1 MTAGGLTNSGGESMA
16 ANKKKISLHERLIR
30 ILASVGIA
38 VTLWFMVNGNA
49 DMLITQDFNSIPITL
64 TNVES
69 LTEKNLVLADDKN
82 YYLNLQVK
90 GTDKNLRNV
99 NMKEVT
105 AEVDLSDIQDK
116 GIYDLDVEVKGLAN
130 SVIISSMNPT
140 TLPIEVDNVIKKEQ
154 DVVILVEGKPANDLL
169 VISAESLEQV
179 EVEGPEASI
188 ARIDKISTT
197 ADVSGLES
205 DTTRH
210 LEVAAYDATGNP
222 ITDLEILPNVVKAEI
237 ILGKTK
243 SVGVIPSTSGNPA
256 DGYIVTGMQVEPS
269 KVLIGAK
276 EAVLNSIETITMD
289 PIDVSGQSK
298 TFTKDINLTPPQ
310 GCYFPDGSGKVK
322 VLVSIESPVEK
333 SFTIDK
339 VSTRNLGTGLVA
351 AKVKDARVVVKLAG
365 ASSILNNLNT
375 AQIEAFVDCANLG
388 PGEHELPIQTNL
400 SQSLIKSITP
410 SKTTV
415 IIE

>member
-1 MTAGGLTNSGGESMA
+1 MA
-16 ANKKKISLHERLIR
+16 ANKKKISLQERLIR

-38 VTLWFMVNGNA
+38 ITLWFMVNGNA

-64 TNVES
+64 TNVEA

-105 AEVDLSDIQDK
+105 AEVDLSDIDEK
-116 GIYDLDVEVKGLAN
+116 GTYDLDVEVKGLAN

-140 TLPIEVDNVIKKEQ
+140 SLAIEVDNIIKEAL
-154 DVVILVEGKPANDLL
+154 DVVVLLEGKPANDLS
-169 VISAESLEQV
+169 VISAKSQEQV
-179 EVEGPEASI
+179 EVEGPEESI
-188 ARIDKISTT
+188 ARIDKITT
-197 ADVSGLES
+197 SVDVSGLES

-222 ITDLEILPNVVKAEI
+222 ITDLEILPNVVEVEI
-237 ILGKTK
+237 VLGKTK
-243 SVGVIPSTSGNPA
+243 SIGIIPSTTGNPA
-256 DGYIVTGMQVEPS
+256 NGYIVTGVQIEPS

-276 EAVLNSIETITMD
+276 EALLNAIDTIPID

-310 GCYFPDGSGKVK
+310 GCYFLDDSGKVK
-322 VLVSIESPVEK
+322 ATISIESPVEK

-339 VSTRNLGTGLVA
+339 LVTRNLGTGLVA
-351 AKVKDARVVVKLAG
+351 AKVKDTRVVVKLEG
-365 ASSILNNLNT
+365 ASSILNSLN
-375 AQIEAFVDCANLG
+375 ASQIEAFVDCANLG
-388 PGEHELPIQTNL
+388 PGEYELPIQTNL
-400 SQSLIKSITP
+400 STSLVKSVTP

>member
-1 MTAGGLTNSGGESMA
+1 MA
-16 ANKKKISLHERLIR
+16 ANKKKISLQERLIR

-38 VTLWFMVNGNA
+38 ITLWFMVNGNA

-64 TNVES
+64 TNVEA

-105 AEVDLSDIQDK
+105 AEVDLSDIDEK
-116 GIYDLDVEVKGLAN
+116 GTYDLDVEVKGLAN

-140 TLPIEVDNVIKKEQ
+140 SLAIEVDNIIKEAL
-154 DVVILVEGKPANDLL
+154 DVVVLLEGKPANDLS
-169 VISAESLEQV
+169 VISAKSQEQV
-179 EVEGPEASI
+179 EVEGPEESI
-188 ARIDKISTT
+188 ARIDKITT
-197 ADVSGLES
+197 TVDVSGLES

-222 ITDLEILPNVVKAEI
+222 ITDLEILPNVVEVEI
-237 ILGKTK
+237 VLGKTK
-243 SVGVIPSTSGNPA
+243 SIGIIPSTTGNPA
-256 DGYIVTGMQVEPS
+256 NGYIVTGVQIEPS

-276 EAVLNSIETITMD
+276 EALLNTIDTIPID
-289 PIDVSGQSK
+289 PSDVSGQSK

-310 GCYFPDGSGKVK
+310 GCYFLDDSGKVK
-322 VLVSIESPVEK
+322 ATISIESPVEK

-339 VSTRNLGTGLVA
+339 LVTRNLGTGLVA
-351 AKVKDARVVVKLAG
+351 AKVKDTRVVVKLEG
-365 ASSILNNLNT
+365 ASSILNSLN
-375 AQIEAFVDCANLG
+375 ASQIEAFVDCANLG
-388 PGEHELPIQTNL
+388 PGEYELPIQTNL
-400 SQSLIKSITP
+400 STSLVKSVTP

>member
-1 MTAGGLTNSGGESMA
+1 MA
-16 ANKKKISLHERLIR
+16 ANKKKISLQERLIR

-38 VTLWFMVNGNA
+38 ITLWFMVNGNA

-64 TNVES
+64 TNVEA

-105 AEVDLSDIQDK
+105 AEVDLSDIDEK
-116 GIYDLDVEVKGLAN
+116 GTYDLDVEVKGLAN

-140 TLPIEVDNVIKKEQ
+140 SLAIEVDNIIKEAL
-154 DVVILVEGKPANDLL
+154 DVVVLLEGKPANDLS
-169 VISAESLEQV
+169 VISAKSQEQV
-179 EVEGPEASI
+179 EVEGPEESI
-188 ARIDKISTT
+188 ARIDKITT
-197 ADVSGLES
+197 SVDVSGLES

-222 ITDLEILPNVVKAEI
+222 ITDLEILPNVVEVEI
-237 ILGKTK
+237 VLGKTK
-243 SVGVIPSTSGNPA
+243 SIGIIPSTTGNPA
-256 DGYIVTGMQVEPS
+256 NGYIVTGVQIEPS

-276 EAVLNSIETITMD
+276 EALLNTIDTIPID

-310 GCYFPDGSGKVK
+310 GCYFLDDSGKVK
-322 VLVSIESPVEK
+322 ATISIESPVEK

-339 VSTRNLGTGLVA
+339 LVTRNLGTGLVA
-351 AKVKDARVVVKLAG
+351 AKVKDTRVVVKLEG
-365 ASSILNNLNT
+365 ASSILNSLN
-375 AQIEAFVDCANLG
+375 ASQIEAFVDCANLG
-388 PGEHELPIQTNL
+388 PGEYELPIQTNL
-400 SQSLIKSITP
+400 STSLVKSVTP

>member
-1 MTAGGLTNSGGESMA
+1 MA
-16 ANKKKISLHERLIR
+16 ANKKKISLQERLIR

-38 VTLWFMVNGNA
+38 ITLWFMVNGNA

-64 TNVES
+64 TNVEA

-105 AEVDLSDIQDK
+105 AEVDLSDIDEK
-116 GIYDLDVEVKGLAN
+116 GTYDLDVEVKGLAN

-140 TLPIEVDNVIKKEQ
+140 SLAIEVDNIIKEAL
-154 DVVILVEGKPANDLL
+154 DVVVLLEGKPANDLS
-169 VISAESLEQV
+169 VISAKSQEQV
-179 EVEGPEASI
+179 EVEGPEESI
-188 ARIDKISTT
+188 ARIDKITT
-197 ADVSGLES
+197 TVDVSGLES

-222 ITDLEILPNVVKAEI
+222 ITDLEILPNVVEVEI
-237 ILGKTK
+237 VLGKTK
-243 SVGVIPSTSGNPA
+243 SIGIIPSTTGNPA
-256 DGYIVTGMQVEPS
+256 NGYIVTGVQIEPS

-276 EAVLNSIETITMD
+276 EALLNTIDTIPID

-310 GCYFPDGSGKVK
+310 GCYFLDDSGKVK
-322 VLVSIESPVEK
+322 ATISIESPVEK

-339 VSTRNLGTGLVA
+339 LVTRNLGTGLVA
-351 AKVKDARVVVKLAG
+351 AKVKDTWVVVKLEG
-365 ASSILNNLNT
+365 ASSILNGLN
-375 AQIEAFVDCANLG
+375 ASQIEAFVDCANLG
-388 PGEHELPIQTNL
+388 PGEYELPIQTNL
-400 SQSLIKSITP
+400 STSLVKSVTP
-410 SKTTV
+410 GKTTV

>member
-1 MTAGGLTNSGGESMA
+1 MA
-16 ANKKKISLHERLIR
+16 ANKKKISLQERLIR

-38 VTLWFMVNGNA
+38 ITLWFMVNGNA

-64 TNVES
+64 TNVEA

-105 AEVDLSDIQDK
+105 AEVDLSDIDEK
-116 GIYDLDVEVKGLAN
+116 GTYDLDVEVKGLAN

-140 TLPIEVDNVIKKEQ
+140 SLAIEVDNIIKEAL
-154 DVVILVEGKPANDLL
+154 DVVVFLEGKPANDLS
-169 VISAESLEQV
+169 VISAKSQEQV
-179 EVEGPEASI
+179 EVEGPEESI
-188 ARIDKISTT
+188 ARIDKITT
-197 ADVSGLES
+197 TVDVSGLES

-222 ITDLEILPNVVKAEI
+222 ITDLEILPNVVEVEI
-237 ILGKTK
+237 VLGKTK
-243 SVGVIPSTSGNPA
+243 SIGIIPSTTGNPA
-256 DGYIVTGMQVEPS
+256 NGYIVTGVQIEPS

-276 EAVLNSIETITMD
+276 EALLNTIDTIPID

-310 GCYFPDGSGKVK
+310 GCYFLDDSGKVK
-322 VLVSIESPVEK
+322 ATISIESPVEK

-339 VSTRNLGTGLVA
+339 LVTRNLGTGLVA
-351 AKVKDARVVVKLAG
+351 AKVKDTRVAVKLEG
-365 ASSILNNLNT
+365 ASSILNSLN
-375 AQIEAFVDCANLG
+375 ASQIEAFVDCANLG
-388 PGEHELPIQTNL
+388 PGEYELPIQTNL
-400 SQSLIKSITP
+400 STSLVKSVTP
-410 SKTTV
+410 GKTTV

>member
-1 MTAGGLTNSGGESMA
+1 MA
-16 ANKKKISLHERLIR
+16 ANKKKISLQERLIR

-38 VTLWFMVNGNA
+38 ITLWFMVNGNA
-49 DMLITQDFNSIPITL
+49 DMLISQDFNSIPITL
-64 TNVES
+64 TNVET

-105 AEVDLSDIQDK
+105 AEVDLSDIDEK
-116 GIYDLDVEVKGLAN
+116 GSYDLDVEVKGLAN

-140 TLPIEVDNVIKKEQ
+140 SLAIEVDNIIKEAL
-154 DVVILVEGKPANDLL
+154 DVVVLLEGKPANDLS
-169 VISAESLEQV
+169 VISAKSQEQV
-179 EVEGPEASI
+179 EVEGPEESI
-188 ARIDKISTT
+188 ARIDKITT
-197 ADVSGLES
+197 SVDVSGLES

-222 ITDLEILPNVVKAEI
+222 ITDLEILPNVVEVEI
-237 ILGKTK
+237 VLGKTK
-243 SVGVIPSTSGNPA
+243 SIGIIPSTTGNPA
-256 DGYIVTGMQVEPS
+256 NGYIVTGVQIEPS

-276 EAVLNSIETITMD
+276 EALLNTIDTIPID

-310 GCYFPDGSGKVK
+310 GCYFLDDSGKVK
-322 VLVSIESPVEK
+322 ATISIESPVEK

-339 VSTRNLGTGLVA
+339 LVTRNLGTGLVA
-351 AKVKDARVVVKLAG
+351 AKVKDTRVVVKLEG
-365 ASSILNNLNT
+365 ASSILNSLN
-375 AQIEAFVDCANLG
+375 ASQIEAFVDCANLG
-388 PGEHELPIQTNL
+388 PGEYELPIQTNL
-400 SQSLIKSITP
+400 STSLVKSVTP

>member
-1 MTAGGLTNSGGESMA
+1 MA

-30 ILASVGIA
+30 ILASIGIA
-38 VTLWFMVNGNA
+38 ITLWFMVNGNA

-64 TNVES
+64 TNAES

-90 GTDKNLRNV
+90 GTDKNLRNI
-99 NMKEVT
+99 NMKEIT
-105 AEVDLSDIQDK
+105 AEIDLGDIETK
-116 GIYDLDVEVKGLAN
+116 GTYDLDVEVKGLAN

-140 TLPIEVDNVIKKEQ
+140 SLQIEVDNIIKENL
-154 DVVILVEGKPANDLL
+154 DVVIMLEGKPANELA

-188 ARIDKISTT
+188 ARIDKITAT

-210 LEVAAYDATGNP
+210 LEVAAYDATGDP
-222 ITDLEILPNVVKAEI
+222 ITDLEILPNVVKTEI

-243 SVGVIPSTSGNPA
+243 SIGIIPSTTGNPA
-256 DGYIVTGMQVEPS
+256 NGYIVTGVQVEPS

-276 EAVLNSIETITMD
+276 EALLNTIETIPMD

-298 TFTKDINLTPPQ
+298 TFTKDINLTPSEN
-310 GCYFPDGSGKVK
+310 CYFLDDSGKVK
-322 VLVSIESPVEK
+322 VTVNIESPVEK

-339 VSTRNLGTGLVA
+339 INTRNLGTGLVA
-351 AKVKDARVVVKLAG
+351 TKIKDSRVVVKLEG
-365 ASSILNNLNT
+365 ASSILNSLN
-375 AQIEAFVDCANLG
+375 ASQIEAFVDCANLG
-388 PGEHELPIQTNL
+388 PGEYELPIQTNL
-400 SQSLIKSITP
+400 SQSLVKLITP
-410 SKTTV
+410 AKTTV

>member
-1 MTAGGLTNSGGESMA
+1 MA
-16 ANKKKISLHERLIR
+16 ANKKKISLQERLIR

-38 VTLWFMVNGNA
+38 ITLWFMVNGNA

-64 TNVES
+64 TNVEA

-105 AEVDLSDIQDK
+105 AEVDLSDIDEK
-116 GIYDLDVEVKGLAN
+116 GTYDLDVEVKGLAN

-140 TLPIEVDNVIKKEQ
+140 SLAIEVDNIIKEAL
-154 DVVILVEGKPANDLL
+154 DVVVLLEGKPANDLS
-169 VISAESLEQV
+169 VISAKSQEQV
-179 EVEGPEASI
+179 EVEGPEESI
-188 ARIDKISTT
+188 ARIDKITT
-197 ADVSGLES
+197 SVDVSGLES

-222 ITDLEILPNVVKAEI
+222 ITDLEILPNVVEVEI
-237 ILGKTK
+237 VLGKTK
-243 SVGVIPSTSGNPA
+243 SIGIIPSTTGNPA
-256 DGYIVTGMQVEPS
+256 NGYIVTGVQIEPS

-276 EAVLNSIETITMD
+276 EALLNTIETIPMD

-310 GCYFPDGSGKVK
+310 GCYFLDNSGKVK
-322 VLVSIESPVEK
+322 VTVAIESPVEK

-339 VSTRNLGTGLVA
+339 VATRNLGTGLVA
-351 AKVKDARVVVKLAG
+351 AKVKDTRVVVKLEG
-365 ASSILNNLNT
+365 ASSILNGLN
-375 AQIEAFVDCANLG
+375 ASQIEAFVDCANLG
-388 PGEHELPIQTNL
+388 PGEYELPIQTNL
-400 SQSLIKSITP
+400 STSLVKSVTP

>member
-1 MTAGGLTNSGGESMA
+1 MA
-16 ANKKKISLHERLIR
+16 ANKKKISLQERLIR

-38 VTLWFMVNGNA
+38 ITLWFMVNGNA

-64 TNVES
+64 TNVEA

-105 AEVDLSDIQDK
+105 AEVDLSDIDEK
-116 GIYDLDVEVKGLAN
+116 GSYDLEVEVKGLAN

-140 TLPIEVDNVIKKEQ
+140 TLAIEVDNIIKEAL
-154 DVVILVEGKPANDLL
+154 DVNVLLEGKPANDLS
-169 VISAESLEQV
+169 VISAKSVEQV
-179 EVEGPEASI
+179 EVEGPEESI
-188 ARIDKISTT
+188 IRIDKIT
-197 ADVSGLES
+197 ATVDVSGLES

-222 ITDLEILPNVVKAEI
+222 ITDLEILPNVVEVEI
-237 ILGKTK
+237 VLGKTK
-243 SVGVIPSTSGNPA
+243 SIGIIPSTTGNPA
-256 DGYIVTGMQVEPS
+256 NGYIVTGVQIEPS

-276 EAVLNSIETITMD
+276 EALLNTIETIPMD

-310 GCYFPDGSGKVK
+310 GCYFLDNSGKVK
-322 VLVSIESPVEK
+322 VTVAIESPVEK

-339 VSTRNLGTGLVA
+339 VATRNLGTGLVA
-351 AKVKDARVVVKLAG
+351 AKVKDTRVVVKLEG
-365 ASSILNNLNT
+365 ASSILNGLN
-375 AQIEAFVDCANLG
+375 ASQIEAFVDCANLG
-388 PGEHELPIQTNL
+388 PGEYELPIQTNL
-400 SQSLIKSITP
+400 STSLVKSVTP
-410 SKTTV
+410 GKTTV

>member
-1 MTAGGLTNSGGESMA
+1 MA
-16 ANKKKISLHERLIR
+16 ANKKKISLQERLIR

-38 VTLWFMVNGNA
+38 ITLWFMVNGNA

-64 TNVES
+64 TNVEA

-105 AEVDLSDIQDK
+105 AEVDLSDIDEK
-116 GIYDLDVEVKGLAN
+116 GSYDLEVEVKGLAN

-140 TLPIEVDNVIKKEQ
+140 TLAIEVDNIIKEAL
-154 DVVILVEGKPANDLL
+154 DVVVLLEGKPANDLS
-169 VISAESLEQV
+169 VISAKSQEQV
-179 EVEGPEASI
+179 EVEGPEESI
-188 ARIDKISTT
+188 ARIDKITT
-197 ADVSGLES
+197 SVDVSGLES

-222 ITDLEILPNVVKAEI
+222 ITDLEILPNVVEVEI
-237 ILGKTK
+237 VLGKTK
-243 SVGVIPSTSGNPA
+243 SIGIIPSTTGNPA
-256 DGYIVTGMQVEPS
+256 NGYIVTGVQIEPS

-276 EAVLNSIETITMD
+276 EALLNAIDTIPID

-310 GCYFPDGSGKVK
+310 GCYFLDDSGKVK
-322 VLVSIESPVEK
+322 ATISIESPVEK

-339 VSTRNLGTGLVA
+339 LVTRNLGTGLVA
-351 AKVKDARVVVKLAG
+351 AKVKDTRVVVKLEG
-365 ASSILNNLNT
+365 ASSILNSLN
-375 AQIEAFVDCANLG
+375 ASQIEAFVDCANLG
-388 PGEHELPIQTNL
+388 PGEYELPIQTNL
-400 SQSLIKSITP
+400 STSLVKSVTP

>member
-1 MTAGGLTNSGGESMA
+1 MA

-30 ILASVGIA
+30 LLASIGIA
-38 VTLWFMVNGNA
+38 IILWFMVNGNA

-69 LTEKNLVLADDKN
+69 LTEKNLVLTDDKN

-105 AEVDLSDIQDK
+105 AEVDLSDIEEK
-116 GIYDLDVEVKGLAN
+116 GIYDLEVEVKGLAN

-140 TLPIEVDNVIKKEQ
+140 SLSIEVDNIIKEAL
-154 DVVILVEGKPANDLL
+154 DVVILVEGKPARDLS

-188 ARIDKISTT
+188 ARIDKITVT

-205 DTTRH
+205 DTTRY
-210 LEVAAYDATGNP
+210 LEVAAYDATGDP
-222 ITDLEILPNVVKAEI
+222 ITDLEILPNVVEVELV
-237 ILGKTK
+237 LGKTK
-243 SVGVIPSTSGNPA
+243 SIGVIPSTTGNPA
-256 DGYIVTGMQVEPS
+256 NGYIVTGVQVEPS

-276 EAVLNSIETITMD
+276 EALLNTIETIPMD

-298 TFTKDINLTPPQ
+298 TFTRDVNLTPPA
-310 GCYFPDGSGKVK
+310 GCYFLDDSGKVK
-322 VLVSIESPVEK
+322 VTVSIESPVEK

-339 VSTRNLGTGLVA
+339 VSTRNLGTGLVV
-351 AKVKDARVVVKLAG
+351 AKIKDSRVVVKLEG
-365 ASSILNNLNT
+365 ASGILNSLN
-375 AQIEAFVDCANLG
+375 ASQIEAFVDCTNLA
-388 PGEHELPIQTNL
+388 PGEYELPIQTNL
-400 SQSLIKSITP
+400 SQSLVKSITP
-410 SKTTV
+410 AKTTV

>member
-1 MTAGGLTNSGGESMA
+1 MA
-16 ANKKKISLHERLIR
+16 ANKKKISLQERLIR

-38 VTLWFMVNGNA
+38 ITLWFMVNGNA

-64 TNVES
+64 TNVEA

-105 AEVDLSDIQDK
+105 AEVDLSDIDEK
-116 GIYDLDVEVKGLAN
+116 GTYDLDVEVKGLAN

-140 TLPIEVDNVIKKEQ
+140 SLAIEVDNIIKEAL
-154 DVVILVEGKPANDLL
+154 DVVVLLEGKPANDLS
-169 VISAESLEQV
+169 VISAKSQEQV
-179 EVEGPEASI
+179 EVEGPEESI
-188 ARIDKISTT
+188 ARIDKITT
-197 ADVSGLES
+197 TVDVNGLES

-222 ITDLEILPNVVKAEI
+222 ITDLEILPNVVEVEI
-237 ILGKTK
+237 VLGKTK
-243 SVGVIPSTSGNPA
+243 SIGIIPSTTGNPA
-256 DGYIVTGMQVEPS
+256 NGYIVTGVQIEPS

-276 EAVLNSIETITMD
+276 EALLNTIDTIPID

-310 GCYFPDGSGKVK
+310 GCYFLDDSGKVK
-322 VLVSIESPVEK
+322 ATISIESPVEK

-339 VSTRNLGTGLVA
+339 LVTRNLGTGLVA
-351 AKVKDARVVVKLAG
+351 AKVKDTRVVVKLEG
-365 ASSILNNLNT
+365 ASSILNSLN
-375 AQIEAFVDCANLG
+375 ASQIEAFVDCANLG
-388 PGEHELPIQTNL
+388 PGEYELPIQTNL
-400 SQSLIKSITP
+400 STSLVKSVTP

>member
-1 MTAGGLTNSGGESMA
+1 MA
-16 ANKKKISLHERLIR
+16 ANKKKISLQERLIR

-38 VTLWFMVNGNA
+38 ITLWFMVNGNA

-64 TNVES
+64 TNVEA

-105 AEVDLSDIQDK
+105 AEVDLSDIDEK
-116 GIYDLDVEVKGLAN
+116 GTYDLDVEVKGLAN

-140 TLPIEVDNVIKKEQ
+140 SLAIEVDNIIKEAL
-154 DVVILVEGKPANDLL
+154 DVVVLLEGKPANDLS
-169 VISAESLEQV
+169 VISAKSQEQV
-179 EVEGPEASI
+179 EVEGPEESI
-188 ARIDKISTT
+188 ARIDKITT
-197 ADVSGLES
+197 TVDVSGLES

-222 ITDLEILPNVVKAEI
+222 ITDLEILPNVVEVEI
-237 ILGKTK
+237 VLGKTK
-243 SVGVIPSTSGNPA
+243 SIGIIPSTTGNPA
-256 DGYIVTGMQVEPS
+256 SGYIVTGVQIEPS

-276 EAVLNSIETITMD
+276 EALLNTIETIPMD

-310 GCYFPDGSGKVK
+310 GCYFLDNSGKVK
-322 VLVSIESPVEK
+322 VTVAIESPVEK

-339 VSTRNLGTGLVA
+339 VATRNLGTGLVA
-351 AKVKDARVVVKLAG
+351 AKVKDTRVVVKLEG
-365 ASSILNNLNT
+365 ASSILNGLN
-375 AQIEAFVDCANLG
+375 ASQIEAFVDCANLG
-388 PGEHELPIQTNL
+388 PGEYELPIQTNL
-400 SQSLIKSITP
+400 STSLVKSVTP
-410 SKTTV
+410 GKTTV

>member
-1 MTAGGLTNSGGESMA
+1 MA
-16 ANKKKISLHERLIR
+16 ANKKKISLQERLIR

-38 VTLWFMVNGNA
+38 ITLWFMVNGNA

-64 TNVES
+64 TNVEA

-105 AEVDLSDIQDK
+105 AEVDLSDIDEK
-116 GIYDLDVEVKGLAN
+116 GSYDLDVEVKGLAN

-140 TLPIEVDNVIKKEQ
+140 SLAIEVDNIIKEAL
-154 DVVILVEGKPANDLL
+154 DVVVLLEGKPANDLS
-169 VISAESLEQV
+169 VISAKSQEQV
-179 EVEGPEASI
+179 EVEGPEESI
-188 ARIDKISTT
+188 ARIDKITT
-197 ADVSGLES
+197 TVDVSGLES

-222 ITDLEILPNVVKAEI
+222 ITDLEILPNVVEVEI
-237 ILGKTK
+237 VLGKTK
-243 SVGVIPSTSGNPA
+243 SIGIIPSTTGNPA
-256 DGYIVTGMQVEPS
+256 NGYIVTGVQIEPS

-276 EAVLNSIETITMD
+276 EALLNTIDTIPID

-310 GCYFPDGSGKVK
+310 GCYFLDDSGKVK
-322 VLVSIESPVEK
+322 ATISIESPVEK

-339 VSTRNLGTGLVA
+339 LVTRNLGTGLVA
-351 AKVKDARVVVKLAG
+351 AKVKDTRVVVKLEG
-365 ASSILNNLNT
+365 ASSILNSLN
-375 AQIEAFVDCANLG
+375 ASQIEAFVDCANLG
-388 PGEHELPIQTNL
+388 PGEYELPIQTNL
-400 SQSLIKSITP
+400 STSLVKSVTP

>member
-1 MTAGGLTNSGGESMA
+1 MA

-30 ILASVGIA
+30 VLASVGIA
-38 VTLWFMVNGNA
+38 ITLWFMVNGNA

-69 LTEKNLVLADDKN
+69 LTEKNLVLTDDKN

-105 AEVDLSDIQDK
+105 AEVDLSDIEEK
-116 GIYDLDVEVKGLAN
+116 GSYDLEVEVKGLAN

-140 TLPIEVDNVIKKEQ
+140 SLPIEVDNIIKEAL
-154 DVVILVEGKPANDLL
+154 DVVILLEGKPARDLS

-188 ARIDKISTT
+188 ARIDKIT
-197 ADVSGLES
+197 ATANVNGLES

-222 ITDLEILPNVVKAEI
+222 ITDLEILPNVVETEI
-237 ILGKTK
+237 ALGKTK
-243 SVGVIPSTSGNPA
+243 AIGIIPSTTGNPA
-256 DGYIVTGMQVEPS
+256 SGYIVTGMQVEPS

-276 EAVLNSIETITMD
+276 EELLNTIETIPMD

-298 TFTKDINLTPPQ
+298 TFTRDINLTPPT
-310 GCYFPDGSGKVK
+310 GCYFLDGGGKVK
-322 VLVSIESPVEK
+322 VTVSIESPVEK

-339 VSTRNLGTGLVA
+339 VSTRNLGAGLVA
-351 AKVKDARVVVKLAG
+351 AKVKDSRVVVKLEG
-365 ASSILNNLNT
+365 ASSILNNLN
-375 AQIEAFVDCANLG
+375 ASQIEAFVDCANLG
-388 PGEHELPIQTNL
+388 PGEYELPIQTNL

-410 SKTTV
+410 AKTTV

>member
-1 MTAGGLTNSGGESMA
+1 MA
-16 ANKKKISLHERLIR
+16 ANKKKISLQERLIR

-38 VTLWFMVNGNA
+38 ITLWFMVNGNA

-64 TNVES
+64 TNVEA

-105 AEVDLSDIQDK
+105 AEVDLSDIDEK
-116 GIYDLDVEVKGLAN
+116 GSYDLDVEVKGLAN

-140 TLPIEVDNVIKKEQ
+140 SLAIEVDNITKEAL
-154 DVVILVEGKPANDLL
+154 DVVVLLEGKPANDLS
-169 VISAESLEQV
+169 VISAKSQEQV
-179 EVEGPEASI
+179 EVEGPEESI
-188 ARIDKISTT
+188 ARIDKITT
-197 ADVSGLES
+197 TVDVSGLES

-222 ITDLEILPNVVKAEI
+222 ITDLEILPNVVEVEI
-237 ILGKTK
+237 VLGKTK
-243 SVGVIPSTSGNPA
+243 SIGIIPSTTGNPA
-256 DGYIVTGMQVEPS
+256 SGYIVTGVQIEPS

-276 EAVLNSIETITMD
+276 EALLNTIETIPMD

-310 GCYFPDGSGKVK
+310 GCYFLDNSGKVK
-322 VLVSIESPVEK
+322 VTVAIESPVEK

-339 VSTRNLGTGLVA
+339 VATRNLGTGLVA
-351 AKVKDARVVVKLAG
+351 AKVKDTRVVVKLEG
-365 ASSILNNLNT
+365 ASSILNGLN
-375 AQIEAFVDCANLG
+375 ASQIEAFVDCANLG
-388 PGEHELPIQTNL
+388 PGEYELPIQTNL
-400 SQSLIKSITP
+400 STSLVKSVTP

>member
-1 MTAGGLTNSGGESMA
+1 MA
-16 ANKKKISLHERLIR
+16 ANKKKISLQERLIR

-38 VTLWFMVNGNA
+38 ITLWFMVNGNA

-64 TNVES
+64 TNVEA

-105 AEVDLSDIQDK
+105 AEVDLSDIDEK
-116 GIYDLDVEVKGLAN
+116 GTYDLDVEVKGLAN

-140 TLPIEVDNVIKKEQ
+140 SLAIEVDNIIKEAL
-154 DVVILVEGKPANDLL
+154 DVVVLLEGKPANDLS
-169 VISAESLEQV
+169 VISAKSQEQV
-179 EVEGPEASI
+179 EVEGPEESI
-188 ARIDKISTT
+188 ARIDKITT
-197 ADVSGLES
+197 TVDVSGLES

-222 ITDLEILPNVVKAEI
+222 ITDLEILPNVVEVEI
-237 ILGKTK
+237 VLGKTK
-243 SVGVIPSTSGNPA
+243 SIGIIPSTTGNPA
-256 DGYIVTGMQVEPS
+256 NGYIVTGVQIEPS

-276 EAVLNSIETITMD
+276 EALLNAIDTIPID

-310 GCYFPDGSGKVK
+310 GCYFLDDSGKVK
-322 VLVSIESPVEK
+322 ATISIESPVEK

-339 VSTRNLGTGLVA
+339 LVTRNLGTGLVA
-351 AKVKDARVVVKLAG
+351 AKVKDTRVVVKLEG
-365 ASSILNNLNT
+365 ASSILNSLN
-375 AQIEAFVDCANLG
+375 ASQIEAFVDCANLG
-388 PGEHELPIQTNL
+388 PGEYELPIQTNL
-400 SQSLIKSITP
+400 STSLVKSVTP

>member
-1 MTAGGLTNSGGESMA
+1 MA
-16 ANKKKISLHERLIR
+16 ANKKKISLRERLIR

-38 VTLWFMVNGNA
+38 ITLWFMVNGNA

-69 LTEKNLVLADDKN
+69 LTEKNLVLVDDKN

-105 AEVDLSDIQDK
+105 AEVDLSDIEEK
-116 GIYDLDVEVKGLAN
+116 GTYDLEVEVKGLAN
-130 SVIISSMNPT
+130 SVIIGSMNPT
-140 TLPIEVDNVIKKEQ
+140 SLPIEVDNIIKEAL
-154 DVVILVEGKPANDLL
+154 DVVILLEGKPANDLS

-179 EVEGPEASI
+179 EVEGPETSI
-188 ARIDKISTT
+188 ARIDKITTT

-205 DTTRH
+205 DTIRH

-222 ITDLEILPNVVKAEI
+222 ITDLEILPNVVEAEI

-243 SVGVIPSTSGNPA
+243 SIGIIPSTTGSPA
-256 DGYIVTGMQVEPS
+256 SGYIVTGIQVEPS

-276 EAVLNSIETITMD
+276 EALLNTIETIPME

-298 TFTKDINLTPPQ
+298 TFTRDINLTPPV
-310 GCYFPDGSGKVK
+310 GCYFLDGSGKVK
-322 VLVSIESPVEK
+322 VTVSIESPIEK

-339 VSTRNLGTGLVA
+339 ISTRNLGTGLVTT
-351 AKVKDARVVVKLAG
+351 KVKDSRVVVKLEG
-365 ASSILNNLNT
+365 ASSILNNLN
-375 AQIEAFVDCANLG
+375 ASQIEAFVDCANLG
-388 PGEHELPIQTNL
+388 PGEYELPIQTNL

-410 SKTTV
+410 AKTTV

>member
-1 MTAGGLTNSGGESMA
+1 MA
-16 ANKKKISLHERLIR
+16 ANKKKISLQERLIR

-38 VTLWFMVNGNA
+38 ITLWFMVNGNA

-64 TNVES
+64 TNVEA

-105 AEVDLSDIQDK
+105 AEVDLSDIDEK
-116 GIYDLDVEVKGLAN
+116 GTYDLDVEVKGLAN

-140 TLPIEVDNVIKKEQ
+140 SLAIEVDNIIKEAL
-154 DVVILVEGKPANDLL
+154 DVVVFLEGKPANDLS
-169 VISAESLEQV
+169 VISAKSQEQV
-179 EVEGPEASI
+179 EVEGPEESI
-188 ARIDKISTT
+188 ARIDKITT
-197 ADVSGLES
+197 TVDVSGLES

-222 ITDLEILPNVVKAEI
+222 ITDLEILPNVVEVEI
-237 ILGKTK
+237 VLGKTK
-243 SVGVIPSTSGNPA
+243 SIGIIPSTTGNPA
-256 DGYIVTGMQVEPS
+256 NGYIVTGAQIEPS

-276 EAVLNSIETITMD
+276 EALLNTIDTIPID

-310 GCYFPDGSGKVK
+310 GCYFLDDSGKVK
-322 VLVSIESPVEK
+322 ATISIESPVEK

-339 VSTRNLGTGLVA
+339 LVTRNLGTGLVA
-351 AKVKDARVVVKLAG
+351 AKVKDTRVVVKLEG
-365 ASSILNNLNT
+365 ASSILNSLN
-375 AQIEAFVDCANLG
+375 ASQIEAFVDCANLG
-388 PGEHELPIQTNL
+388 PGEYELPIQTNL
-400 SQSLIKSITP
+400 STSLVKSVTP
-410 SKTTV
+410 GKTTV

>member
-1 MTAGGLTNSGGESMA
+1 MA
-16 ANKKKISLHERLIR
+16 ANKKKISLQERLIR

-38 VTLWFMVNGNA
+38 ITLWFMVNGNA

-64 TNVES
+64 TNVEA

-105 AEVDLSDIQDK
+105 AEVDLSDIDEK
-116 GIYDLDVEVKGLAN
+116 GTYDLDVEVKGLAN

-140 TLPIEVDNVIKKEQ
+140 SLAIEVDNIIKEAL
-154 DVVILVEGKPANDLL
+154 DVVVLLEGKPANDLS
-169 VISAESLEQV
+169 VISAKSQEQV
-179 EVEGPEASI
+179 EVEGPEESI
-188 ARIDKISTT
+188 ARIDKITT
-197 ADVSGLES
+197 TVDVSGLES

-222 ITDLEILPNVVKAEI
+222 ITDLEILPNVVEVEI
-237 ILGKTK
+237 VLGKTK
-243 SVGVIPSTSGNPA
+243 SIGIIPSTTGNPA
-256 DGYIVTGMQVEPS
+256 NGYIVTGVQIEPS

-276 EAVLNSIETITMD
+276 EALLNTIDTIPID

-298 TFTKDINLTPPQ
+298 TFTKDIYLTPPQ
-310 GCYFPDGSGKVK
+310 GCYFLDDSGKVK
-322 VLVSIESPVEK
+322 ATISIESPVEK

-339 VSTRNLGTGLVA
+339 LVTRNLGTGLVA
-351 AKVKDARVVVKLAG
+351 AKVKDTRVVVKLEG
-365 ASSILNNLNT
+365 ASSILNSLN
-375 AQIEAFVDCANLG
+375 ASQIEAFVDCANLG
-388 PGEHELPIQTNL
+388 PGEYELPIQTNL
-400 SQSLIKSITP
+400 STSLVKSVTP

>member
-1 MTAGGLTNSGGESMA
+1 MA
-16 ANKKKISLHERLIR
+16 ANKKKIALHERLIR

-38 VTLWFMVNGNA
+38 ITLWFMVNGNA

-105 AEVDLSDIQDK
+105 AEVDLSDIEEK
-116 GIYDLDVEVKGLAN
+116 GTYDLEVEVKGLAN

-140 TLPIEVDNVIKKEQ
+140 SLSIEVDNIIKEAL
-154 DVVILVEGKPANDLL
+154 DVVILLEGKPANDLT

-188 ARIDKISTT
+188 ARIDKITTT

-222 ITDLEILPNVVKAEI
+222 ITDLEIFPNVVETEI

-243 SVGVIPSTSGNPA
+243 SIGIIPSTTGNPA
-256 DGYIVTGMQVEPS
+256 SGYIVTGVQVEPS

-276 EAVLNSIETITMD
+276 EALLNTIETIPMD

-298 TFTKDINLTPPQ
+298 TFTKDINLTPPV
-310 GCYFPDGSGKVK
+310 GCYFLDDSGKVK
-322 VLVSIESPVEK
+322 VTVSIESPVEK

-339 VSTRNLGTGLVA
+339 ISTRNLGTGLVA
-351 AKVKDARVVVKLAG
+351 AKVKDSRVVVKLEG
-365 ASSILNNLNT
+365 ASSILNSLNT

-388 PGEHELPIQTNL
+388 PGEYELPIQTNL
-400 SQSLIKSITP
+400 SQSLIKTTTP
-410 SKTTV
+410 AKTTV

>member
-105 AEVDLSDIQDK
+105 AEVDLSDIDEK
-116 GIYDLDVEVKGLAN
+116 GSYDLDVEVKGLAN

-140 TLPIEVDNVIKKEQ
+140 TLPVEVDNIIKENL
-154 DVVILVEGKPANDLL
+154 DVVILLEGKPANDLV

-188 ARIDKISTT
+188 ARIDKITTT

-222 ITDLEILPNVVKAEI
+222 ITDLEILPNVVKTEI

-256 DGYIVTGMQVEPS
+256 NGYIVTGMQVEPS

-322 VLVSIESPVEK
+322 VTVSIESPVEK
-333 SFTIDK
+333 NFTIDK

-365 ASSILNNLNT
+365 ASSILNNLN
-375 AQIEAFVDCANLG
+375 ASQIEAFVDCANLG

>member
-1 MTAGGLTNSGGESMA
+1 MA
-16 ANKKKISLHERLIR
+16 ANKKKISLQERLIR

-38 VTLWFMVNGNA
+38 ITLWFMVNGNA

-64 TNVES
+64 TNVEA

-105 AEVDLSDIQDK
+105 AEVDLSDIDEK
-116 GIYDLDVEVKGLAN
+116 GSYDLDVEVKGLAN

-140 TLPIEVDNVIKKEQ
+140 SLAIEVDNIIKEAL
-154 DVVILVEGKPANDLL
+154 DVVVLLEGKPANDLS
-169 VISAESLEQV
+169 VISAKSQEQV
-179 EVEGPEASI
+179 EVEGPEESI
-188 ARIDKISTT
+188 ARIDKITT
-197 ADVSGLES
+197 TVDVSGLES

-222 ITDLEILPNVVKAEI
+222 ITDLEILPNVVEVEI
-237 ILGKTK
+237 VLGKTK
-243 SVGVIPSTSGNPA
+243 SIGIIPSTTGNPA
-256 DGYIVTGMQVEPS
+256 NGYIVTGVQIEPS

-276 EAVLNSIETITMD
+276 EALLNAIDTIPID

-310 GCYFPDGSGKVK
+310 GCYFLDDSGKVK
-322 VLVSIESPVEK
+322 ATISIESPVEK

-339 VSTRNLGTGLVA
+339 LVTRNLGTGLVA
-351 AKVKDARVVVKLAG
+351 AKVKDTRVVVKLEG
-365 ASSILNNLNT
+365 ASSILNSLN
-375 AQIEAFVDCANLG
+375 ASQIEAFVDCANLG
-388 PGEHELPIQTNL
+388 PGEYELPIQTNL
-400 SQSLIKSITP
+400 STSLVKSVTP

>member
-1 MTAGGLTNSGGESMA
+1 MA

-30 ILASVGIA
+30 LLASIGIA
-38 VTLWFMVNGNA
+38 IILWFMVNGNA

-69 LTEKNLVLADDKN
+69 LTEKNLVLTDDKN

-105 AEVDLSDIQDK
+105 AEVDLSDIEEK
-116 GIYDLDVEVKGLAN
+116 GIYDLEVEVKGLAN

-140 TLPIEVDNVIKKEQ
+140 SLSIEVDNIIKEAL
-154 DVVILVEGKPANDLL
+154 DVVILLEGKPARDLS

-188 ARIDKISTT
+188 ARIDKITVT

-210 LEVAAYDATGNP
+210 LEVAAYDATGDP
-222 ITDLEILPNVVKAEI
+222 ITDVEILPNVVKTEI

-243 SVGVIPSTSGNPA
+243 SIGIIPSTTGDPA
-256 DGYIVTGMQVEPS
+256 NGYIVTGVQVEPS

-276 EAVLNSIETITMD
+276 EALLNTIETIPMD

-298 TFTKDINLTPPQ
+298 TFTRDVNLTPPT
-310 GCYFPDGSGKVK
+310 GCYFLDDSGKVK
-322 VLVSIESPVEK
+322 VTVSIESPVEK

-351 AKVKDARVVVKLAG
+351 AKIKDSRVVVKLEG
-365 ASSILNNLNT
+365 ASGILNSLNA
-375 AQIEAFVDCANLG
+375 AQIEAFVDCANLA
-388 PGEHELPIQTNL
+388 PGEYELPIQTNL
-400 SQSLIKSITP
+400 SQSLVKSITP
-410 SKTTV
+410 AKTTV

>member
-1 MTAGGLTNSGGESMA
+1 MA
-16 ANKKKISLHERLIR
+16 ANKKKISLQERLIR

-38 VTLWFMVNGNA
+38 ITLWFMVNGNA

-64 TNVES
+64 TNVEA

-105 AEVDLSDIQDK
+105 AEVDLSDIDEK
-116 GIYDLDVEVKGLAN
+116 GTYDLDVEVKGLAN

-140 TLPIEVDNVIKKEQ
+140 SLAIEVDNIIKEAL
-154 DVVILVEGKPANDLL
+154 DVVVLLEGKPANDLS
-169 VISAESLEQV
+169 VISAKSQEQV
-179 EVEGPEASI
+179 EVEGPEESI
-188 ARIDKISTT
+188 ARIDKITT
-197 ADVSGLES
+197 TVDVSGLES

-222 ITDLEILPNVVKAEI
+222 ITDLEILPNVVEVEI
-237 ILGKTK
+237 VLGKTK
-243 SVGVIPSTSGNPA
+243 SIGIIPSTTGNPA
-256 DGYIVTGMQVEPS
+256 NGYIVTGVQIEPS

-276 EAVLNSIETITMD
+276 EALLNTIDTIPID

-310 GCYFPDGSGKVK
+310 GCYFLDDSGKVK
-322 VLVSIESPVEK
+322 ATISIESPVEK

-339 VSTRNLGTGLVA
+339 LVTRNLGTGLVA
-351 AKVKDARVVVKLAG
+351 AKVKDTRVVVKLEG
-365 ASSILNNLNT
+365 ASSILNSLN
-375 AQIEAFVDCANLG
+375 ASQIEAFVDCANLG
-388 PGEHELPIQTNL
+388 PGEYELPIQTNL
-400 SQSLIKSITP
+400 STSLVKSVTP

>member
-105 AEVDLSDIQDK
+105 AEVDLSDIDEK
-116 GIYDLDVEVKGLAN
+116 GSYDLDVEVKGLAN

-140 TLPIEVDNVIKKEQ
+140 TLPVEVDNIIKENL
-154 DVVILVEGKPANDLL
+154 DVVILLEGKPANDLV

-188 ARIDKISTT
+188 ARIDKITTT

-222 ITDLEILPNVVKAEI
+222 ITDLEILPNVVKTEI

-243 SVGVIPSTSGNPA
+243 SVGVIPSTSGNPTN
-256 DGYIVTGMQVEPS
+256 GYIVTGMQAEPS

-322 VLVSIESPVEK
+322 VTVSIESPVEK

-351 AKVKDARVVVKLAG
+351 AKVKDARVVVKLEG

>member
-1 MTAGGLTNSGGESMA
+1 MA
-16 ANKKKISLHERLIR
+16 VNKKKIALHERLIR
-30 ILASVGIA
+30 VLAAVVIA
-38 VTLWFMVNGNA
+38 ITLWFMVNGNA

-90 GTDKNLRNV
+90 GTDKNLRNIS
-99 NMKEVT
+99 MKEIT
-105 AEVDLSDIQDK
+105 AEIDLGDIEKK

-140 TLPIEVDNVIKKEQ
+140 SLQIEVDNIIKENM
-154 DVVILVEGKPANDLL
+154 DVDIVVDGKPANELA
-169 VISAESLEQV
+169 VISAESQEKV
-179 EVEGPEASI
+179 EVEGPEESI
-188 ARIDKISTT
+188 AAIDKMT
-197 ADVSGLES
+197 ATAKVNGLKE
-205 DTTRH
+205 DTVQN
-210 LEVAAYDATGNP
+210 LEVTAYDAAGNP
-222 ITDLEILPNVVKAEI
+222 ITDLEILPNVVEAEI

-243 SVGVIPSTSGNPA
+243 SMGIIPSTTGAPA
-256 DGYIVTGMQVEPS
+256 SGYIVTGVQVEPS

-276 EAVLNSIETITMD
+276 EELLNTIETIPMD

-310 GCYFPDGSGKVK
+310 GCYFLDDSGKVK
-322 VLVSIESPVEK
+322 VTVAIESPVEK

-339 VSTRNLGTGLVA
+339 VNTRNLGAGLVVS
-351 AKVKDARVVVKLAG
+351 KIKDSRIVVKLEG
-365 ASSILNNLNT
+365 ASSILNSLNA

-388 PGEHELPIQTNL
+388 PGEYELPIQTNL
-400 SQSLIKSITP
+400 SMSLVKSITP
-410 SKTTV
+410 AKTTV